1 MSTRK
6 TQAATKLPRP
16 SAAAKARAKAKA
28 EDATI
33 VSPAGPDLR
42 AMLEKLRLP
51 GLDAAWLL
59 DSRRKDVK
67 ALIEANQRAY
77 SGFEAVVRRQGEM
90 LAKAMKQL
98 ESDTRETFEA
108 QGAGERAGVVSR
120 QAQKAFGQALA
131 DMKELAELSVS
142 SNKLVL
148 QALGQRLREGVEES
162 RQRLAPK
169 R

>member
-6 TQAATKLPRP
+6 TSTAAKVARP
-16 SAAAKARAKAKA
+16 SAAAKASAKARA
-28 EDATI
+28 VDATL
-33 VSPAGPDLR
+33 VNPGGLDLR
-42 AMLEKLRLP
+42 AMLERLRLP
-51 GLDAAWLL
+51 GLDASGLIE
-59 DSRRKDVK
+59 SRRKDVK
-67 ALIEANQRAY
+67 ALLAANERAY
-77 SGFEAVVRRQGEM
+77 SGFESVVRRQGEM

-98 ESDTRETFEA
+98 EADTRETFDA
-108 QGAGERAGVVSR
+108 QNAGERVSTVSR

-148 QALGQRLREGVEES
+148 QALGQRLREGVDES
-162 RQRLAPK
+162 KKRLAPK